1 MRQTILA
8 GTIAAALAVSTVQFS
23 PLVPA
28 AAAAEAGENG
38 GDGASSST
46 RPKGNKPG
54 DPAPGLKPLD
64 YDEEKDPMHLDPDK
78 NPVKKVSSSEMFL
91 DWTKDMEEGD
101 GKDVVQA
108 WAKNS
113 SVPDT
118 ASPWELAKQEVQGSS
133 MMSSGFFTGD
143 FAQSSAGSSRA
154 ASSVI
159 PVMLGLLV
167 IGQLVELVMR
177 GIRMAQQ

>member
-8 GTIAAALAVSTVQFS
+8 GTIAATLAVSTVQFS

-54 DPAPGLKPLD
+54 DPSPGLKPLD

-78 NPVKKVSSSEMFL
+78 NPVKKVSSLSL
-91 DWTKDMEEGD
+91 
-101 GKDVVQA
+101 
-108 WAKNS
+108 
-113 SVPDT
+113 
-118 ASPWELAKQEVQGSS
+118 
-133 MMSSGFFTGD
+133 
-143 FAQSSAGSSRA
+143 
-154 ASSVI
+154 I
-159 PVMLGLLV
+159 H
-167 IGQLVELVMR
+167 I
-177 GIRMAQQ
+177 